1 MVVVNGGDG
10 AASAAAAAAAAVVVF
25 VVLAFPL
32 FVAVFLYA
40 IFAFLFHH
48 ERVSFFSLP

>member
-10 AASAAAAAAAAVVVF
+10 AASAAAAAAAVVVF